1 MQRRA
6 PKGRYR
12 VIGVG
17 RIDTMATPSEAVF
30 TEDCDTLAEA
40 KALANRQGGLYL
52 EMCVYDENGEVL
64 HEAGSL
70 KEETLRVAD
79 LENQRKNDSE
89 LN

>member
-1 MQRRA
+1 MQLRA

-17 RIDTMATPSEAVF
+17 RIDTMAWPSEGVF
-30 TEDCDTLAEA
+30 MEDCETLAEA
-40 KALANRQGGLYL
+40 KALANRQGELYL
-52 EMCVYDENGEVL
+52 EMSVYDENGEVL

-70 KEETLRVAD
+70 DEEIRKVAN
-79 LENQRKNDSE
+79 LENQPKNDGE